1 MTIKLSGDLMD
12 NFTEIITTVAQ
23 WDNVEA
29 EVIMHITNKLEA
41 AIIVEIENQL
51 VAAVEQSYAEHPVSI
66 TEERATRADQGNL
79 WTPRDCLLQVL
90 RDMDRGKITP
100 VDLLVAYSE
109 QADENVMG
117 VYTRTAC
124 RTFFNTV
131 ALLDIAK
138 TLTTS

>member
-79 WTPRDCLLQVL
+79 WTPRDCLCKCCATWIGEKSL
-90 RDMDRGKITP
+90 RLICSWP
-100 VDLLVAYSE
+100 
-109 QADENVMG
+109 
-117 VYTRTAC
+117 TAN
-124 RTFFNTV
+124 RRMRM
-131 ALLDIAK
+131 
-138 TLTTS
+138 